1 MLVLALALVLPT
13 VAAAK
18 RKSEAE
24 LRSELQTLRSE
35 TAAAGRAFD
44 KAYWRLDEADVRYSR
59 VSKRIAKTEAEL
71 AVARR
76 RLNRHAAAI
85 YRHDESTY
93 LEFILGAMS
102 FEQLVTRYDYLKR
115 IGLADAASVT
125 EVERLRAR
133 LLAEKEDLKRER
145 SGRTKALAQLRR
157 ERDRLSGELRS
168 KDAAYRRVKDQ
179 LDSLRGGRASGIR
192 SLPGPNGMVF
202 PVVGS
207 NYYANTWG
215 ASRSGGR
222 RRHKGTDIMA
232 RRGTPV
238 VAVSSGTV
246 TTKSG
251 GLGGRTVWLHGSG
264 GWTFYYAHLDRYAV
278 SSGHVRAGQV
288 VGYVG
293 STGNA
298 AGGSPHLHF
307 EIHPSGGRAVNPYGY
322 LRSME

>member
-133 LLAEKEDLKRER
+133 LLA
-145 SGRTKALAQLRR
+145 
-157 ERDRLSGELRS
+157 
-168 KDAAYRRVKDQ
+168 
-179 LDSLRGGRASGIR
+179 
-192 SLPGPNGMVF
+192 
-202 PVVGS
+202 
-207 NYYANTWG
+207 
-215 ASRSGGR
+215 
-222 RRHKGTDIMA
+222 
-232 RRGTPV
+232 
-238 VAVSSGTV
+238 
-246 TTKSG
+246 
-251 GLGGRTVWLHGSG
+251 
-264 GWTFYYAHLDRYAV
+264 
-278 SSGHVRAGQV
+278 
-288 VGYVG
+288 
-293 STGNA
+293 
-298 AGGSPHLHF
+298 
-307 EIHPSGGRAVNPYGY
+307 
-322 LRSME
+322 